1 MSLLQFTLVLTATR
15 ARRDLVGVP
24 NGLILAMKEE
34 APSCC
39 NPEIYGIIVSI
50 LMQDC
55 PFLVIRL
62 LLIFYYHVVS
72 YTNMFFTSKNSLVI
86 LLLLYRVIVIQTDS
100 DDKKKSRTS
109 GSTTR
114 DKSMEELQ
122 AKCNVDSVHS
132 LLHTSKSV
140 PNVSQ
145 VNGNPL
151 FRSFDSLPL
160 DVTINVDN
168 GNNKNPV
175 KNKMDDKC
183 SVYKKI
189 DNRVVGQNQAYSP
202 EK

>member
-1 MSLLQFTLVLTATR
+1 M
-15 ARRDLVGVP
+15 
-24 NGLILAMKEE
+24 AMKEE

-100 DDKKKSRTS
+100 EKKKSRTS

-114 DKSMEELQ
+114 EKSMEELQ
-122 AKCNVDSVHS
+122 AKCNLDTERN
-132 LLHTSKSV
+132 LLHSSKSV
-140 PNVSQ
+140 PNVTQ

-160 DVTINVDN
+160 DVTIDVDN
-168 GNNKNPV
+168 GNNRDRNSHLV
-175 KNKMDDKC
+175 QNKVEEDNC
-183 SVYKKI
+183 SMYNKI
-189 DNRVVGQNQAYSP
+189 TNMNNRIVGQNQAYSP